1 MDIFKQS
8 YLPCISGKIIFY
20 FLGEAEAKY
29 GKDKIK
35 MYTSDFTP
43 MYFSVTT
50 RKEKCQMKLICA
62 LPEEKV
68 FFVNE
73 KGLNLVSNP
82 ICYFYLQI
90 KYVS

>member
-1 MDIFKQS
+1 
-8 YLPCISGKIIFY
+8 
-20 FLGEAEAKY
+20 
-29 GKDKIK
+29 
-35 MYTSDFTP
+35 MYTADFTP

-82 ICYFYLQI
+82 FAIFI
-90 KYVS
+90 FK